1 MDGTTNVVQI
11 QRQIIEFKSCFTVT
25 NKNAR
30 SIVFFCRSLYIKREM
45 EKERREKVKK
55 KKIKRYKNYVI

>member
-11 QRQIIEFKSCFTVT
+11 QRQIIEFKNCFTVT

-55 KKIKRYKNYVI
+55 RK

>member
-11 QRQIIEFKSCFTVT
+11 QRQIIEFKNCFTVT